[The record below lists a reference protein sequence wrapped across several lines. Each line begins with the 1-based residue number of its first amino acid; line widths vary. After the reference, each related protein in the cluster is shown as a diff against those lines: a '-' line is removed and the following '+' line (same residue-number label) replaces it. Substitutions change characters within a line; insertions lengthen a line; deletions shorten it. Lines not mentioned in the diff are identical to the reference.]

1 MPSIASSKV
10 TTTTILSQRKAGP
23 WKRDFLRLAPVM
35 SDSSQICDYRFVS
48 IIVTTQSTNI
58 EYYRLIDYVFDDRFF
73 RSPNDPHEKR
83 CVTQGLGMARHELV
97 TLVVKD
103 TVLKLNEFMALHNK
117 CL

>member
-1 MPSIASSKV
+1 M
-10 TTTTILSQRKAGP
+10 
-23 WKRDFLRLAPVM
+23 
-35 SDSSQICDYRFVS
+35 
-48 IIVTTQSTNI
+48 IV
-58 EYYRLIDYVFDDRFF
+58 FF
-73 RSPNDPHEKR
+73 RSLNDPHEER

>member
-1 MPSIASSKV
+1 
-10 TTTTILSQRKAGP
+10 
-23 WKRDFLRLAPVM
+23 M

-58 EYYRLIDYVFDDRFF
+58 EYYRLIDYVFDDPFF
-73 RSPNDPHEKR
+73 RSSNDPHEKR